1 MSLTLAEARD
11 VADRA
16 IERAR
21 GARLRVSVAV
31 LNALG
36 ELVQLDRMDGAP
48 PLTSDVA
55 EAKARTALNL
65 QKSTG
70 EAAREFAQNPGRLDM
85 LEKVAR
91 FSLVPLPGGF
101 PILRDGIVVG
111 AIGVSGADA
120 KDEEIATAALGMR

>member
-1 MSLTLAEARD
+1 MSLTLVEAREF
-11 VADRA
+11 ADRA

-21 GARLRVSVAV
+21 GARLHVSVAV

-48 PLTSDVA
+48 SLTSDVA

-65 QKSTG
+65 QKPTS
-70 EAAREFAQNPGRLDM
+70 EAAREFAHDPGRLAL

-101 PILRDGIVVG
+101 PIVRDGVVVG

-120 KDEEIATAALGMR
+120 KDEEIATAALR

>member
-11 VADRA
+11 FADRA

-21 GARLRVSVAV
+21 GARLRISVAV

-55 EAKARTALNL
+55 
-65 QKSTG
+65 
-70 EAAREFAQNPGRLDM
+70 
-85 LEKVAR
+85 
-91 FSLVPLPGGF
+91 
-101 PILRDGIVVG
+101 
-111 AIGVSGADA
+111 
-120 KDEEIATAALGMR
+120 

>member
-1 MSLTLAEARD
+1 MPLTLAEARAF
-11 VADRA
+11 ADRA
-16 IERAR
+16 VERAK

-65 QKSTG
+65 QKPTS
-70 EAAREFAQNPGRLDM
+70 EAAREFAQNPGRLEM

-91 FSLVPLPGGF
+91 FALVPLPGGC
-101 PILRDGIVVG
+101 PILRDGVVVG
-111 AIGVSGADA
+111 AIGVSGAEG
-120 KDEEIATAALGMR
+120 KDEEIATAALG